1 MPVQVSGAEQAHLLQ
16 DGIRARKGSG
26 GSACEPGALEE
37 YCNGKRLYASEG
49 SSDGG
54 AVDTLVCICPA
65 ERMSEENMRK
75 PFWLSG
81 QWPWWP
87 PSCVPASLEYER
99 SKRWERRA

>member
-54 AVDTLVCICPA
+54 GVDTLVCICPA

-87 PSCVPASLEYER
+87 PSCVPASLEHER